1 MYDKKYY
8 MQKAIELAKKGEG
21 YVSPNPL
28 VGAVIVKDGEIIGS
42 GYHQKYGD
50 FHAEVNAFNSCT
62 QSAEGAE
69 MYVTLEP
76 CAHYGKQPPCAHAI
90 VEHKIKKVYVGML
103 DPNPLVAGKGIE
115 ILKNAGIE
123 VETGIME
130 AECKALNPVFLKYIT
145 TTLPYVVMKT
155 AMTLDGKI
163 AAKTGD
169 SKWVSC
175 EESRKDV
182 QKLRHRLR
190 GIMVGINTVLTDN
203 PRLNCR
209 LDGGRDPIRI
219 IADSNLK
226 IPLDANVLSDNN
238 CIIATTQ
245 TEDNPKFSELKSKG
259 ITVLTLPKRDNKID
273 LNALMIELGKLKIDG
288 ILLEGG
294 GTLNYSAL
302 KAGIVDEVISYIAP
316 KMIGGESAKTPVEGG
331 GEELMSSAFEF
342 TDIKAEAIGNDIKI
356 TARKKV

>member
-1 MYDKKYY
+1 
-8 MQKAIELAKKGEG
+8 MQKAIELAEKGEG

-76 CAHYGKQPPCAHAI
+76 CAHYGKQPPCALAI

-145 TTLPYVVMKT
+145 TNLPYVVMKT

-175 EESRKDV
+175 EESREDV

-209 LDGGRDPIRI
+209 LEGGRDPIRI

-226 IPLDANVLSDNN
+226 IPLDAKVLSDNN

-245 TEDNPKFSELKSKG
+245 NEDNPKSSELKNKG

-273 LNALMIELGKLKIDG
+273 LNALIIELGKLKIDG

-302 KAGIVDEVISYIAP
+302 KSGIVDEVISYIAP
-316 KMIGGESAKTPVEGG
+316 KMIGGKSAKTPVEGD

-342 TDIKAEAIGNDIKI
+342 TDINVETIGTDIKI

>member
-1 MYDKKYY
+1 
-8 MQKAIELAKKGEG
+8 
-21 YVSPNPL
+21 
-28 VGAVIVKDGEIIGS
+28 
-42 GYHQKYGD
+42 
-50 FHAEVNAFNSCT
+50 
-62 QSAEGAE
+62 
-69 MYVTLEP
+69 
-76 CAHYGKQPPCAHAI
+76 
-90 VEHKIKKVYVGML
+90 
-103 DPNPLVAGKGIE
+103 
-115 ILKNAGIE
+115 
-123 VETGIME
+123 
-130 AECKALNPVFLKYIT
+130 
-145 TTLPYVVMKT
+145 
-155 AMTLDGKI
+155 MTLDGKI

-175 EESRKDV
+175 EESREDV
-182 QKLRHRLR
+182 QRLRHRLR
-190 GIMVGINTVLTDN
+190 GIMVGINTVLTDD

-209 LDGGRDPIRI
+209 LEGGRDPIRI

-259 ITVLTLPKRDNKID
+259 ITVLTLPKRDNKTD

-316 KMIGGESAKTPVEGG
+316 KMIGGESAKTPVEGD

-342 TDIKAEAIGNDIKI
+342 TDVNAETIGTDIKI

>member
-1 MYDKKYY
+1 

-76 CAHYGKQPPCAHAI
+76 CAHYGKQPPCALAI

-175 EESRKDV
+175 EESREDV
-182 QKLRHRLR
+182 QRLRHRLR
-190 GIMVGINTVLTDN
+190 GIMVGINTVLTDD

-209 LDGGRDPIRI
+209 LEGGRDPIRI

-259 ITVLTLPKRDNKID
+259 ITVLTLPKRDNKTD

-316 KMIGGESAKTPVEGG
+316 KMIGGESAKTPVEGD

-342 TDIKAEAIGNDIKI
+342 TDVNAETIGTDIKI